1 MAESTAA
8 KPQYQHFVPQFLLRN
23 FSHPYKPEGPRKR
36 VKPKHDKG
44 PRRNEDVVSTL
55 DLTAEPPTICEKPVK
70 RVLGLMNMYQDTTQP
85 AEQQQYLEQMFSKLE
100 DQASRVFRKI
110 TKAFEDKKE
119 GIWITR
125 DERNLVRKFLFL
137 LKYRGKGYHR
147 RFDHETPA
155 GYSEND
161 KELFREYM
169 ADNGFERPLDVWFNN
184 LKTIMELDMD
194 LEGKWVREL
203 PKRMYHEDA
212 MGFFIHTEF
221 SYMAIC
227 TPANANEEF
236 ILTDNSYNIFE
247 GPNHFGKDK
256 DTGKVEG
263 NAYTPLHEFAPV
275 HPKLMIIL
283 RADIFPNPIDDEQTK
298 AARALNRRLVLDD
311 VYPYEVKSLL
321 ADLPITKAQ
330 NSYSRIVN
338 GRLEMTV
345 SQECWKREKDH
356 RFFFT
361 FFPVGSKHVNTINA
375 ILLDNSAPCT
385 NLVFNSKETFA
396 KTLEWYLT
404 APCTVG
410 KRVIEGQNDEKFIK
424 RLEVASRSLGSEE
437 KTVWEKIYLP
447 GQFGFE
453 NYLKR
458 HTEMRSQYWK
468 WVLKRD
474 QNSNP
479 DEVEDM
485 EMPDLSFLRVY
496 DAFWDLNIP
505 NMEEFFQLYESLGGS
520 RGTLAKDFDQVWRMA
535 RLRVK
540 LDSWSSGIVA
550 EPIRHRNRNLL
561 IQAYV
566 RLPPQRIVLYVKHM
580 RATIPTEEYRSYLET
595 GNLTHHV
602 ISPEKL
608 GKLIHDVGV
617 ADIQRKWKPDL
628 KMWGEIDMTP
638 GAFPMYDAILNLALE
653 QPGFIRDCGILEI
666 ESLAR
671 QVQRDILKNKLH
683 EQIGIKV
690 RSLFEEGQVIELMT
704 RAFVRPK
711 FMAALEGKLE
721 KLLLRDLKKVF
732 FELAFPT
739 PPVGWKA

>member
-1 MAESTAA
+1 MAETTAPR
-8 KPQYQHFVPQFLLRN
+8 PQYQHFVPQFLLRN

-55 DLTAEPPTICEKPVK
+55 DLTAEPPTIGEKPVK
-70 RVLGLMNMYQDTTQP
+70 RVLGQMNMYQDTTQP

-110 TKAFEDKKE
+110 TKAFEDKKD

-125 DERNLVRKFLFL
+125 DERNLLRKFLFL
-137 LKYRGKGYHR
+137 LKYRGKGYHK

-155 GYSEND
+155 GYSQDD

-194 LEGKWVREL
+194 LEGNWIHEL

-227 TPANANEEF
+227 TAANPDTEF
-236 ILTDNSYNIFE
+236 LMTDNSYNIFE

-283 RADIFPNPIDDEQTK
+283 RADIFPNPLEDADEKVK
-298 AARALNRRLVLDD
+298 AARAWKRRIVLDD

-338 GRLEMTV
+338 GRVEMTV
-345 SQECWKREKDH
+345 SHERWKRAKDH
-356 RFFFT
+356 RFYFT

-385 NLVFNSKETFA
+385 NVVFNSRGAFA

-410 KRVIEGQNDEKFIK
+410 KRVIEGQGDEKFIK
-424 RLEVASRSLGSEE
+424 RLEAASRSLGSEKE
-437 KTVWEKIYLP
+437 TVWEKIYLP
-447 GQFGFE
+447 GIFGLE
-453 NYLKR
+453 DYLKR
-458 HTEMRSQYWK
+458 HSEMRSQQ
-468 WVLKRD
+468 LK
-474 QNSNP
+474 
-479 DEVEDM
+479 
-485 EMPDLSFLRVY
+485 
-496 DAFWDLNIP
+496 
-505 NMEEFFQLYESLGGS
+505 GGS
-520 RGTLAKDFDQVWRMA
+520 RATLVKDFDQVWRMVK
-535 RLRVK
+535 LRVN
-540 LDSWSSGIVA
+540 LDSWSSGLVA
-550 EPIRHRNRNLL
+550 EEIRHRNRILL

-566 RLPPQRIVLYVKHM
+566 RLPPQRILLYVKHF
-580 RATIPTEEYRSYLET
+580 RASIPTQEYRSYLER
-595 GNLTHHV
+595 GNLTASFHG
-602 ISPEKL
+602 PEDIITDSRL
-608 GKLIHDVGV
+608 G
-617 ADIQRKWKPDL
+617 IQ
-628 KMWGEIDMTP
+628 
-638 GAFPMYDAILNLALE
+638 
-653 QPGFIRDCGILEI
+653 EI
-666 ESLAR
+666 ENLAR
-671 QVQRDILKNKLH
+671 QAQHDILRGRLY
-683 EQIGIKV
+683 ERADMKV
-690 RSLFEEGQVIELMT
+690 RELFEEGQIIELMT
-704 RAFVRPK
+704 RVLVRPK

-721 KLLLRDLKKVF
+721 KPLLKDFKKVF
-732 FELAFPT
+732 FELAYPT